1 MQGVESTAIC
11 VPVWVIKVKIVQKKE
26 EKLKGSPENWNMYHR
41 TARKYLCFVTSFLC
55 KLSKRIIFWST
66 LATYLNCIFSH
77 FPLPCSC
84 ARSLRC
90 VRTCAL
96 PEYDGNAQVGGAYA
110 HNMGVKHSWS
120 MSQGDS
126 NSGSGSTERYLLR
139 SQEPVIS
146 SSVFS
151 SSPTSAREKPL
162 RKQQNRRG
170 KLPNQPQPGA
180 SLSALRW
187 DICPSVGAPFRSMN
201 PAAASWGVRSVFCIR
216 SLLTW
221 RRPLTNKCLFR
232 AFRPVTAEKRLLFM
246 WGKCH
251 FCDLTARVS

>member
-1 MQGVESTAIC
+1 MASARSRKHSYMCT
-11 VPVWVIKVKIVQKKE
+11 VWVIKVKIVQKKKKNSRDVQKT
-26 EKLKGSPENWNMYHR
+26 EKCTTVQQVNICALLLPTSAEKGNYQRE
-41 TARKYLCFVTSFLC
+41 LLFFL
-55 KLSKRIIFWST
+55 ST

-151 SSPTSAREKPL
+151 SSPTSAREKAL
-162 RKQQNRRG
+162 RKQKNRRG

-201 PAAASWGVRSVFCIR
+201 PASASWGVRPFFFAFEA
-216 SLLTW
+216 SL
-221 RRPLTNKCLFR
+221 PG
-232 AFRPVTAEKRLLFM
+232 AV
-246 WGKCH
+246 H
-251 FCDLTARVS
+251 